1 MNSVLVLAAL
11 RKVRAYF
18 VLLNLNWPPSPVGK
32 LEDFIDLGQSSL
44 VGRGSMGREFMST
57 MEGRFYHEYV

>member
-1 MNSVLVLAAL
+1 MLAAL

-32 LEDFIDLGQSSL
+32 LEYFIDLGQSSL
-44 VGRGSMGREFMST
+44 GGRGSMVRGV
-57 MEGRFYHEYV
+57 YEYDGGQDLL